1 MIKKRN
7 IMKCEKEF
15 SKNERY
21 AIEWFKKNGFEIIN
35 IKQYISKTKFTILK
49 NEEEDIFELLSE
61 VSDIQKYMKLFENNF
76 GLKLKIKQ
84 MTIK

>member
-1 MIKKRN
+1 MVQ
-7 IMKCEKEF
+7 
-15 SKNERY
+15 
-21 AIEWFKKNGFEIIN
+21 KNGFEIIN

-49 NEEEDIFELLSE
+49 NGEEDIFELLSE

-76 GLKLKIKQ
+76 ELKLKIKQ